1 MLKTEKALMREIVD
15 KYFCD
20 NWVISIYMGR
30 CLSLFSSL
38 IFDFSLSK
46 PTSLMWLPEAWDQYK
61 AAREALAN
69 TTGSTEVTFGKQE
82 ELSHVCR

>member
-30 CLSLFSSL
+30 CLIVSNLLFSSL
-38 IFDFSLSK
+38 ILDQLFSSH
-46 PTSLMWLPEAWDQYK
+46 TSLMWLPEAWDQYK

-69 TTGSTEVTFGKQE
+69 TTGSSEVVFGKQE
-82 ELSHVCR
+82 ERS

>member
-30 CLSLFSSL
+30 CLFLNMGL
-38 IFDFSLSK
+38 
-46 PTSLMWLPEAWDQYK
+46 
-61 AAREALAN
+61 
-69 TTGSTEVTFGKQE
+69 
-82 ELSHVCR
+82 

>member
-30 CLSLFSSL
+30 CLSSTSIFDQLFS
-38 IFDFSLSK
+38 FH
-46 PTSLMWLPEAWDQYK
+46 TSLMWLPEAWDQYK

-69 TTGSTEVTFGKQE
+69 TTGSSEVMFGKQE
-82 ELSHVCR
+82 ERR

>member
-30 CLSLFSSL
+30 CLYLVPWTFRHIFLFPPQP
-38 IFDFSLSK
+38 DV
-46 PTSLMWLPEAWDQYK
+46 
-61 AAREALAN
+61 AA
-69 TTGSTEVTFGKQE
+69 
-82 ELSHVCR
+82 